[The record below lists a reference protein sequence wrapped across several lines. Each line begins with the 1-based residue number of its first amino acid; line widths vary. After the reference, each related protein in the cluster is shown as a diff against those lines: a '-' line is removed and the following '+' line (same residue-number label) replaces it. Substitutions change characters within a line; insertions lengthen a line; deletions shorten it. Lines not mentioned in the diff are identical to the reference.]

1 MQLVTMLAILNTASS
16 TAGVSRVPEVLAP
29 AGGGDHPQ
37 PERPALLEGVIWRSG
52 GPNPPNELTR
62 TMTMTK
68 TIHPAIIITILLA
81 AYSLVGWIEVLP

>member
-1 MQLVTMLAILNTASS
+1 M
-16 TAGVSRVPEVLAP
+16 LAP

-37 PERPALLEGVIWRSG
+37 PERTDLLSRVIWPSG
-52 GPNPPNELTR
+52 GRYPPNELTR

-81 AYSLVGWIEVLP
+81 AYSIVGWIEAI